1 LAEISAT
8 IHGMTS
14 KQPKR
19 RRDMTVA
26 SKTGRSRVT
35 NGADLLPHSDGRTA
49 ASRRYRDIYAQVCSD
64 KGSADRMS
72 EIQLHLARTF
82 ATVSVKAEEIA
93 AQLVNGNP
101 VDIEV
106 LCRLAATQVKLATR
120 LGLGR
125 AARQVETLQSY
136 LANRAAE
143 QNANATDDDSND
155 QDANVID
162 MEAAE

>member
-1 LAEISAT
+1 
-8 IHGMTS
+8 MTV

-35 NGADLLPHSDGRTA
+35 NGADLLPQADGRTA

-64 KGSADRMS
+64 KGSITRMS

-101 VDIEV
+101 VDIDL
-106 LCRLAATQVKLATR
+106 LCRLAATQVKIATR

-136 LANRAAE
+136 LATRATEHNASATKAE
-143 QNANATDDDSND
+143 ND
-155 QDANVID
+155 QDTAVID